1 MSHSADD
8 SLAEALERLDAVE
21 REIAQL
27 EESVRAAS
35 GRLRGEVARARAAV
49 HDLHASAL
57 EPPPAAAP
65 APQAPAAPEPPAGVG
80 DPEPEPDDGARL
92 VALDLV
98 LRDVPR
104 ADAERDLTASF
115 PEADA
120 ASLLDEAAAS
130 LGR

>member
-1 MSHSADD
+1 MSPSADD
-8 SLAEALERLDAVE
+8 SRADALERLDAVE

-27 EESVRAAS
+27 EESVRAVS

-49 HDLHASAL
+49 HDLHASVPA
-57 EPPPAAAP
+57 PPPGP
-65 APQAPAAPEPPAGVG
+65 AVHEPAAGGG

-104 ADAERDLTASF
+104 ADAERDLAASF
-115 PEADA
+115 PGADA
-120 ASLLDEAAAS
+120 ARLLDEAGAS

>member
-1 MSHSADD
+1 MSQTPDD
-8 SLAEALERLDAVE
+8 SRAAALERLDAVE

-27 EESVRAAS
+27 EETVRDTAT
-35 GRLRGEVARARAAV
+35 RLHAEVARARAAV

-57 EPPPAAAP
+57 TPAPTAAVEPPVGGDAPGSGPA
-65 APQAPAAPEPPAGVG
+65 
-80 DPEPEPDDGARL
+80 DDGARL

-104 ADAERDLTASF
+104 ADAQRELEASF
-115 PEADA
+115 PGSDVVR
-120 ASLLDEAAAS
+120 LLDEAAES